1 VIAGKW
7 MDMVVGVDIHFVL
20 VPTPAGPV
28 PTPLPHPFVGIV
40 YDPVGLVVGAA
51 FSAAFAVILGAPFTG
66 PVLINGLPAANTGIQ
81 GTNKPVMPHV
91 PMPPG
96 TAWAMVPS
104 APKPPIPGRPPSPPS
119 PAPTPQ
125 NDASMITGSKTVFIS
140 GTNACRLGDLA
151 MSCAEPIRLPSS
163 TCIAIPMGMPVLIGG
178 PPALDFMAAL
188 MSMIRTKWVS
198 DQLHALFRAKPGS
211 WASKIICFF
220 TGHPVDVASGMVV
233 TDHVDFAVPGTIATI
248 FDRTYFSR
256 STYDGPLGR
265 GWGYRY
271 DQFIRVERRR
281 VVLHAGDGR
290 EIYFYPDDSRWP
302 VWNSAERLALSAVAG
317 GFAVAGADGLTR
329 TFAGCGRLDGALS
342 LTTIEDRDGNR
353 IRLSYDRSGGLER
366 ITDAEERVFDLERDA
381 AGRVVAIHA
390 PHPDGAGR
398 QVVVSRF
405 AYDAHGDLIAASD
418 ALGNTFRYTYVNH
431 LLVQETD
438 PTGHSFY
445 FAYDGADHD
454 AWCVR
459 TWGDGGV
466 FDRELTYDKARGI
479 TVVEDSLGHATTYFA
494 NEAGLIVKQIDP
506 CGGIQ
511 EFEWVDGHLVKHTN
525 AVGGTS
531 QFEFDDRGWLAAAT
545 DPLGGER
552 RYERDEAGRCVALRD
567 PTGARWAFGYGR
579 GLRPTEF
586 TPPAGGTAR
595 HEHDDRGNITS
606 ATDGEGRVYRFSRA
620 RDRDGGLTVNVSNPA
635 GFTRVLRYDAWGRLR
650 ILQDGDGSRYDLT
663 YDLTGCLTQVQLP
676 DQRQLRYEYD
686 ANRRRITEHLPD
698 GTRLSYRYGPFSKIA
713 EGTDG
718 HGTTVRFD
726 RDTEGRLTRLVRA
739 DGRSHVFRY
748 DGCGR
753 AVETIG
759 FDGRTRT
766 NRYDLAGR
774 RVASTD
780 GLGRPTIF
788 KYDANDQ
795 LTAITGWDGYEAAY
809 AYGPTGLLL
818 AAKNG
823 DASVEFERDAAGR
836 VVAERNGPFTLR
848 WEFDRAGVRIARRF
862 DVEGFEGRVA
872 YELDAVGDVRE
883 HVSRSGRVAL
893 ERDPVH
899 RRVRTRLLSGL
910 TLDESFD
917 AFARPLSQ
925 RTANQ
930 RRTGEV
936 VRRRYT
942 YDESGALAARFE
954 GGRGETRFE
963 HDRSHN
969 LTAMHGRDGRLEFWR
984 DGAGRL
990 ITNGPQSFVLD
1001 EAGRVLRA
1009 NEETFEYDVDG
1020 CMTQRTETRTGRR
1033 TRYSY
1038 DSLFRLRRVTLFDG
1052 NPRAGLATGEF
1063 SAVEPDST
1071 REPDEVVEFDYDA
1084 FGRRIAKRTATT
1096 ETRYA
1101 WDGLRLAL
1109 EWENPLGS
1117 APQEPWEYHFHDRS
1131 FVALYRTKSSRFE
1144 FFIPDQVGAPRE
1156 VINSTGDIVW
1166 RGTIAPY
1173 GSILNESGP
1182 ARRPTMRLPGQYA
1195 DAETGLSYNGA
1206 RYYDPSLGR
1215 YITPDPIGIHGSL
1228 DTYAYAGDPLAFIDP
1243 WALYIVALGRTNSP
1257 GNPTL
1262 LKDFAAAHPPS
1273 TTWGGVPNL
1282 PEPHEVGWGQW
1293 AHDLIG
1299 NSEGAHFN
1307 LTGINDLPGAYK
1319 NGQQLVTTEAM
1330 LAERG
1335 LSPALATSSGAR
1347 VTDAEIYQL
1356 LRRDGPLDD
1365 KLKHFWDEK
1374 GNEVDI
1380 ETLRK
1385 QCGI

>member
-1 VIAGKW
+1 MIGGKW

-28 PTPLPHPFVGIV
+28 PTPLPHPFVGII

-51 FSAAFAVILGAPFTG
+51 FSTAFSVILGVPFTG
-66 PVLINGLPAANTGIQ
+66 PVLINSLPAASTGIQ
-81 GTNKPVMPHV
+81 GTNKPVMPHM

-104 APKPPIPGRPPSPPS
+104 APKPPVPGRPPSPPS

-140 GTNACRLGDLA
+140 GTNAVRLGDLA

-198 DQLHALFRAKPGS
+198 DQLHALFKAKPGS

-233 TDHVDFAVPGTIATI
+233 TDHVDFAVPGAIATI

-302 VWNSAERLALSAVAG
+302 VWNTAERLALSAAAG
-317 GFAVAGADGLTR
+317 GFAITGTDGLTR
-329 TFAGCGRLDGALS
+329 TFTHQGRPDGALS

-353 IRLSYDRSGGLER
+353 IQLSYDRFGGLER
-366 ITDAEERVFDLERDA
+366 ITDAEERVFDLERDR
-381 AGRVVAIHA
+381 AGRITAIDA
-390 PHPDGAGR
+390 PHPEGAGR
-398 QVVVSRF
+398 VVVSRF
-405 AYDAHGDLIAASD
+405 AYDEQGDLVAAVD
-418 ALGNTFRYTYVNH
+418 ALGNTFRYVYVNH

-438 PTGHSFY
+438 PSGHSFY

-466 FDRELTYDKARGI
+466 FDRLLTYDKARGV
-479 TVVEDSLGHATTYFA
+479 TVAEDSLGHSTTYFT
-494 NEAGLIVKQIDP
+494 NEAGVVVKQIDP

-531 QFEFDDRGWLAAAT
+531 QLEFDDRGCVSKAI
-545 DPLGGER
+545 DPLGAER
-552 RYERDEAGRCVALRD
+552 RFERDEVGRVVALRD
-567 PTGARWAFGYGR
+567 PTGARWGFTYGR
-579 GLRPTEF
+579 GMRPSEF
-586 TPPAGGTAR
+586 TPPTGETSRFEYDA
-595 HEHDDRGNITS
+595 RGNMTS
-606 ATDGEGRVYRFSRA
+606 TTDAEGRVYRFSRA
-620 RDRDGGLTVNVSNPA
+620 RDQDRRLQVHVSNPD
-635 GFTRVLRYDAWGRLR
+635 GFGRTLQYDAWGRLR
-650 ILQDGDGSRYDLT
+650 SVQEADGAHYELT
-663 YDLTGCLTQVQLP
+663 YDLVGCLTRVLLP
-676 DQRQLRYEYD
+676 DQRELRYEYD
-686 ANRRRITEHLPD
+686 ASRRRTVEHLPD
-698 GTRLSYRYGPFSKIA
+698 GTRLSFRYGPFGKIV

-718 HGTTVRFD
+718 RGTTVRFD

-739 DGRSHVFRY
+739 DGRAHEFRY
-748 DGCGR
+748 DACGR
-753 AVETIG
+753 PVETIG

-774 RVASTD
+774 RVSSTD
-780 GLGRPTIF
+780 GLGRPTIYE
-788 KYDANDQ
+788 YDACDQ
-795 LTAITGWDGYEAAY
+795 LTSIAGWDGYEASY
-809 AYGPTGLLL
+809 KYGPTGLLI

-823 DASVEFERDAAGR
+823 DVSVELERDAAGR

-848 WEFDRAGVRIARRF
+848 WRFDRSGFRIAREF
-862 DVEGFEGRVA
+862 DVAGFEGSVT
-872 YELDAVGDVRE
+872 YKLDGVGGVRE
-883 HVSRSGRVAL
+883 HVSRSGRVAV
-893 ERDPVH
+893 ERDEVH
-899 RRVRTRLLSGL
+899 RRVKTRLLSGL
-910 TLDESFD
+910 VLDESYD
-917 AFARPLSQ
+917 AFGRPVSQ

-936 VRRRYT
+936 VRRRYA
-942 YDESGALAARFE
+942 YDESGALVSRFDA
-954 GGRGETRFE
+954 GRGETRFE

-969 LTAMHGRDGRLEFWR
+969 LTAMVGRDSRLEFWR

-990 ITNGPQSFVLD
+990 VTNGAESFVLD
-1001 EAGRVLRA
+1001 ETGRVLRT
-1009 NEETFEYDVDG
+1009 NDETFEYDVDG
-1020 CMTQRTETRTGRR
+1020 CLTQRTESRTGRR
-1033 TRYSY
+1033 VRYAY
-1038 DSLFRLRRVTLFDG
+1038 DSRFRLRRVTTFAG
-1052 NPRAGLATGEF
+1052 NPKAGLVTGEF
-1063 SAVEPDST
+1063 SASEPEST

-1084 FGRRIAKRTATT
+1084 FGRRVAKRTATN

-1109 EWENPLGS
+1109 ELENPLGNG
-1117 APQEPWEYHFHDRS
+1117 PQEPWEYHFRDRS
-1131 FVALYRTKSSRFE
+1131 FSALYRTKSTRFE
-1144 FFIPDQVGAPRE
+1144 FFIADQVGAPRE
-1156 VINSTGDIVW
+1156 VVNSTGDIVW

-1173 GSILNESGP
+1173 GSILNESGL

-1195 DAETGLSYNGA
+1195 DPETGLSYNGA
-1206 RYYDPSLGR
+1206 RYYDPTLGR
-1215 YITPDPIGIHGSL
+1215 YITPDPIGIDGSL
-1228 DTYAYAGDPLAFIDP
+1228 DTYAYAGDPLAVIDP
-1243 WALYIVALGRTNSP
+1243 WGLYIVALGRTNSP

-1262 LKDFAAAHPPS
+1262 LKDFAAQHPPAV
-1273 TTWGGVPNL
+1273 TWGSVPNL
-1282 PEPHEVGWGQW
+1282 PEPHDVGWGQW

-1299 NSEGAHFN
+1299 NSEGTHFN
-1307 LTGINDLPGAYK
+1307 LAGITDVPGAYK
-1319 NGQQLVTTEAM
+1319 QGQQLVQTEAI

-1335 LSPALATSSGAR
+1335 LSPAMATSAGGR
-1347 VTDAEIYQL
+1347 VTDAELYQL

-1365 KLKHFWDEK
+1365 KLKKFWDAEGK
-1374 GNEVDI
+1374 EVDI